1 MSICD
6 PVTISCHMA
15 LGKFSIC
22 SESDFHN
29 YNPMGDSWDKASGKQ
44 LTIGAS
50 GPWDAV
56 SVSSVLELSPSL
68 CSFKLLCFQPWYPQ
82 LLNEAAAAIS

>member
-1 MSICD
+1 MSVCD

-29 YNPMGDSWDKASGKQ
+29 YNPMGYSWDKASGQK

-50 GPWDAV
+50 GPWDTV
-56 SVSSVLELSPSL
+56 PVSSVLEFSLSL
-68 CSFKLLCFQPWYPQ
+68 FLQACFQSWYPQ
-82 LLNEAAAAIS
+82 LLNEGAVAIS